1 LQIQIKKVI
10 DLSAKDLGRIIGC
23 ASINIVFGKVP
34 VAPGRIVSVEHG
46 SEPSHANNTDH
57 QSGDDAQ
64 AENIQVILFTFT
76 TFTETISVE

>member
-1 LQIQIKKVI
+1 MKKVI

-23 ASINIVFGKVP
+23 ASIDIVFGKVP
-34 VAPGRIVSVEHG
+34 VAPDRIVSVEHG

-57 QSGDDAQ
+57 QIADHTQ
-64 AENIQVILFTFT
+64 KNIQVILFTCM